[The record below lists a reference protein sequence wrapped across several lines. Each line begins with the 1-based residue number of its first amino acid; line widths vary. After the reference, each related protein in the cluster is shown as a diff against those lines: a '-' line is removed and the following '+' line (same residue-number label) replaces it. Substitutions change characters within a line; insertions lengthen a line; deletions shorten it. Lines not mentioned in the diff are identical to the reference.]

1 MLVNPSLGSRGIY
14 LPHRYQLNS
23 CQHYTMKPL
32 AYATRRIV
40 LTRTQLEMRYQQPQ
54 ESFHT
59 WHLYTL
65 IQLAES
71 QIYDN
76 LRHDTMTHH
85 SLPVIADLISMDQ
98 RQLIARRNRTTRHD
112 QTLGCTNYY
121 HAWTK
126 FLRIEDCQENLDYKC
141 TNVISY

>member
-1 MLVNPSLGSRGIY
+1 MEPEMLVNPSLGSRGIY

-65 IQLAES
+65 VQLAES
-71 QIYDN
+71 QIHDN
-76 LRHDTMTHH
+76 LRHDTMMRFIVRDSRSHLNG
-85 SLPVIADLISMDQ
+85 SAAAYCPEKQ
-98 RQLIARRNRTTRHD
+98 N
-112 QTLGCTNYY
+112 N
-121 HAWTK
+121 
-126 FLRIEDCQENLDYKC
+126 
-141 TNVISY
+141 